1 MEFQEGKLIGILRLN
16 LNFAGMQHVH
26 IRMWKQVYKFDYEKD
41 SNSCKTAEYLA
52 CENKVKEEAIFI
64 GKIEIKEI
72 MLCFT
77 ALGLYSVCSSN
88 RQEAW

>member
-1 MEFQEGKLIGILRLN
+1 M
-16 LNFAGMQHVH
+16 H
-26 IRMWKQVYKFDYEKD
+26 IRMWKR
-41 SNSCKTAEYLA
+41 STNSTTKKIPIVAKPRNYLA
-52 CENKVKEEAIFI
+52 RENKVKEEAIFI

-88 RQEAW
+88 